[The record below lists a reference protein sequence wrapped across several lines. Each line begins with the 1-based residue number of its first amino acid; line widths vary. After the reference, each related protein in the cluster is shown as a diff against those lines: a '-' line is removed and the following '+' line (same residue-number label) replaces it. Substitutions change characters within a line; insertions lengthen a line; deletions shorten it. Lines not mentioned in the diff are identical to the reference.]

1 MFINTS
7 NYVTGLSG
15 SGIDTEETVNQM
27 MTAQRT
33 KYDKLYQKKQKA
45 QWKKDA
51 YLELNTQISSLRN
64 KVFDLKLQ
72 SNFNLKKTTPSNA
85 SAVTINASSQAVNGN
100 MEMSVEQLAKGAYLT
115 SANSLAE
122 VTDGKFTRDMTLQI
136 NGEAFT
142 VKAGDSASDVAKLI
156 NEKKIGIT
164 ASYDAGTNRF
174 FFSTSD
180 SGSAAHITLDKDT
193 ALALGMG
200 DGTTDVSVTGQ
211 DAKFKL
217 NGAEFTQGSNTFT
230 INGMTFNLKE
240 TTVTK
245 DAAGNIIDEG
255 TFSIVTETDVDGIY
269 EQIKGFVDEYN
280 ALISAINTKTKEKVD
295 RDYSPLTETQKE
307 DMSEDEIKDWEKKAK
322 EGILRNDSILSKVTT
337 SMRTAFS
344 SSVTLSDGS
353 KLSIYNIGLDTGSY
367 TTNGQINID
376 EDTLKAAIASDPDKI
391 IEFFTANGKDD
402 SDQNGLFQKLQES
415 LDTAMADISDEAGK
429 SSATDQSV
437 LGKRLTSLQEAIDK
451 ERERLEALE
460 EKYYAQFS
468 TMETYISNMMSQ
480 MSMFTNYTS

>member
-1 MFINTS
+1 
-7 NYVTGLSG
+7 
-15 SGIDTEETVNQM
+15 
-27 MTAQRT
+27 TAQRT

-85 SAVTINASSQAVNGN
+85 SAVTINAGSQAVNGN
-100 MEMSVEQLAKGAYLT
+100 MEMSIEKLAKGAYLT
-115 SANSLAE
+115 SKKDSLAD
-122 VTDGKFTRDMTLQI
+122 VADGKFTKDLTLKI
-136 NGEAFT
+136 NGNDIE
-142 VKAGDSASDVAKLI
+142 VKAGDSASDVAKRI
-156 NEKKIGIT
+156 NSEKIGIT

-174 FFSTSD
+174 FFTTTS
-180 SGSAAHITLDKDT
+180 SGYEAKIELDKDT

-200 DGTTDVSVTGQ
+200 TSDVTVKGQ

-217 NGAEFTQGSNTFT
+217 NGAEFTQASNNFT

-245 DAAGNIIDEG
+245 DVDGNIIDEG

-269 EQIKGFVDEYN
+269 DQIKGFVDEYN
-280 ALISAINTKTKEKVD
+280 KLISAINTKTKEKVD

-307 DMSEDEIKDWEKKAK
+307 DMSEDEIKKWEEKAK
-322 EGILRNDSILSKVTT
+322 QGILRNDSILSKVAT
-337 SMRTAFS
+337 SMRTALS

-353 KLSIYNIGLDTGSY
+353 KLSIYNIGFDTGSY
-367 TTNGQINID
+367 TTNGQISID
-376 EDTLKAAIASDPDKI
+376 EDKLKAAIASDPDKI

-402 SDQNGLFQKLQES
+402 SAQNGIFQRLQES
-415 LDTAMADISDEAGK
+415 LDTAMSDISDEAGK

-437 LGKRLTSLQEAIDK
+437 LGKRLTSLQEAMDK
-451 ERERLEALE
+451 EKERLKALE
-460 EKYYAQFS
+460 KKYYAQFS
-468 TMETYISNMMSQ
+468 TMETYISKMMSQ

>member
-15 SGIDTEETVNQM
+15 SGIDTEETVDQL

-85 SAVTINASSQAVNGN
+85 SAVTINAGSQAVNGN
-100 MEMSVEQLAKGAYLT
+100 MEMSIEQLAKGAYLT
-115 SANSLAE
+115 SKKDSLAD
-122 VTDGKFTRDMTLQI
+122 VADGKFTKALTLNI
-136 NGEAFT
+136 NGNDIE
-142 VKAGDSASDVAKLI
+142 VKAGDSASDVAKRI
-156 NEKKIGIT
+156 NSQKIGIT
-164 ASYDAGTNRF
+164 ASYDEGTNRF
-174 FFSTSD
+174 FFTTTS
-180 SGSAAHITLDKDT
+180 SGSKAKIELDKAT

-200 DGTTDVSVTGQ
+200 DGTSDVAVYGK
-211 DAKFKL
+211 DALFTL
-217 NGAEFTQGSNTFT
+217 NGAEFTQPSNTFT

-240 TTVTK
+240 TTK
-245 DAAGNIIDEG
+245 E

-269 EQIKGFVDEYN
+269 DQIKGFVDEYN
-280 ALISAINTKTKEKVD
+280 KLISAINTKTKEKVD

-307 DMSEDEIKDWEKKAK
+307 DMSEDEVKKWEEKAK
-322 EGILRNDSILSKVTT
+322 QGILRNDSILSKVAT
-337 SMRTAFS
+337 SMRTALS

-353 KLSIYNIGLDTGSY
+353 KLSIYNIGFDTGSY
-367 TTNGQINID
+367 TTNGQISID
-376 EDTLKAAIASDPDKI
+376 EDKLKAAIASDPDKI

-402 SDQNGLFQKLQES
+402 SAQNGIFQRLQES

-437 LGKRLTSLQEAIDK
+437 LGKRLTSLQEAMDK
-451 ERERLEALE
+451 EKDRLEALE
-460 EKYYAQFS
+460 KKYYAQFS
-468 TMETYISNMMSQ
+468 TMETYISKMMSQ